1 MLDFSRA
8 ATLET
13 AMDRNAFIVGQNLA
27 RFRELLGREQ
37 DPAKRRL
44 LERLIE
50 EELGKLAESDRPAE
64 PPTAPPEIRDR
75 G

>member
-1 MLDFSRA
+1 
-8 ATLET
+8 
-13 AMDRNAFIVGQNLA
+13 MDRNAFILSQNLM

-50 EELGKLAESDRPAE
+50 EELAKAAEFSR
-64 PPTAPPEIRDR
+64 PPERPVAPLEEQR
-75 G
+75 